1 MSGAV
6 DRVVVVGGGLA
17 GGTAAFALR
26 EAGFTGSVSLVA
38 EEPHVPYERPPLSKA
53 YLRAEEGTD
62 AFRVRPE
69 AAYDDEGITLLR
81 GRRALTVDRADR
93 TVELDHGERLAY
105 DRLILATGATPR
117 TLAGA
122 SHLPGVLVLRTLD
135 DADAIRSA
143 AGTADRVVVVGGG
156 WIGGEVAASLRQL
169 GAHVTLVTNLARPL
183 ERVLGPQI
191 GDVFVVPRIE
201 LARRAGLATAEGGV
215 AVDDRLRSSDPAIYA
230 AGDIAAAQHPRLDR
244 RLRIEHW
251 DNAKRQGRTA
261 ARNAIGFDE
270 PYDRMPYFFSDQFD
284 LGIEV
289 RGLPLPGAGVVIRGD
304 LASRTFVAVWLEGGR
319 VVAALNANVW
329 DAGKELSALVRQAAE
344 VDPER
349 LANRDVPMSLVA
361 A

>member
-53 YLRAEEGTD
+53 YLRGEEGTD

-122 SHLPGVLVLRTLD
+122 SHLPGVHVLRTLD

-156 WIGGEVAASLRQL
+156 WIGGEVAASLR
-169 GAHVTLVTNLARPL
+169 
-183 ERVLGPQI
+183 
-191 GDVFVVPRIE
+191 
-201 LARRAGLATAEGGV
+201 
-215 AVDDRLRSSDPAIYA
+215 
-230 AGDIAAAQHPRLDR
+230 
-244 RLRIEHW
+244 
-251 DNAKRQGRTA
+251 
-261 ARNAIGFDE
+261 
-270 PYDRMPYFFSDQFD
+270 
-284 LGIEV
+284 
-289 RGLPLPGAGVVIRGD
+289 
-304 LASRTFVAVWLEGGR
+304 
-319 VVAALNANVW
+319 
-329 DAGKELSALVRQAAE
+329 
-344 VDPER
+344 
-349 LANRDVPMSLVA
+349 
-361 A
+361 